1 MILSI
6 RNSSYS
12 LNNKISTQNKRLSLR
27 NNYYEIVNLTKKNI
41 TKYKTKNVNVQYKY
55 HNDVQA
61 NMVRLRC
68 I

>member
-1 MILSI
+1 MSNIYIKFIDAFILT
-6 RNSSYS
+6 
-12 LNNKISTQNKRLSLR
+12 L
-27 NNYYEIVNLTKKNI
+27 NNYYEIINLTKKNI